1 MPVLTTLP
9 VQLWTTCAASLRH
22 RPLCQ
27 IFTNCSARTLT
38 ARHRRPTGRTQ
49 PDPLRGT
56 TSDQHSLRIY
66 TPFVTIYTNYGMTYA
81 TTGLSF
87 STYGI
92 GSQMAL

>member
-22 RPLCQ
+22 RPLFQ
-27 IFTNCSARTLT
+27 TFTNCFARTLT

-56 TSDQHSLRIY
+56 TSDQHSLQIY
-66 TPFVTIYTNYGMTYA
+66 TPYVTIYSNSEPTFV
-81 TTGLSF
+81 TTGSF
-87 STYGI
+87 FSIYRI
-92 GSQMAL
+92 GSPTVL

>member
-22 RPLCQ
+22 RPLSQ
-27 IFTNCSARTLT
+27 IFANCFARTLT

-56 TSDQHSLRIY
+56 TSDQHPLRIY
-66 TPFVTIYTNYGMTYA
+66 TPFVTIYSNFEPTFA
-81 TTGLSF
+81 TTGSLF
-87 STYGI
+87 STYRI
-92 GSQMAL
+92 GSQTVL